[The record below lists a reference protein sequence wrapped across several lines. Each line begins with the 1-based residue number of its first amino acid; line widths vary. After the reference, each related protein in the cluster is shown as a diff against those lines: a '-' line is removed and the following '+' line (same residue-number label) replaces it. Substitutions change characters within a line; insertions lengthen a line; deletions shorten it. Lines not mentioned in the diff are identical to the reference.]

1 VLVGDITSLNVIHL
15 LSMLFAIRRTGSF
28 LELGLFRNWFDSIV
42 GRGHFDEEHA
52 CKAYIN
58 RKR

>member
-42 GRGHFDEEHA
+42 R
-52 CKAYIN
+52 
-58 RKR
+58 